1 MPAAI
6 ERAREA
12 GMHKLVLGVFPH
24 NTAGIALYEKFGF
37 EVEGHRRKHLRRA
50 NGELWDLLEMGL
62 LLED

>member
-1 MPAAI
+1 
-6 ERAREA
+6 
-12 GMHKLVLGVFPH
+12 MHKLVLGVFPH